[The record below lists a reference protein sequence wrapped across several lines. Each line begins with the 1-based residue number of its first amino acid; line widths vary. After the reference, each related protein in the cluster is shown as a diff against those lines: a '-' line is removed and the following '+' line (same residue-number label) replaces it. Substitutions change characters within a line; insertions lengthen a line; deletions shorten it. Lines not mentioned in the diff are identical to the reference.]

1 MILMHKIEENVLK
14 KSLKNA
20 EMNVFENSLDSSK
33 NVQIEFWIAEK
44 IAIEYLTWNLK
55 KHENS

>member
-1 MILMHKIEENVLK
+1 MHKIEKNVLK
-14 KSLKNA
+14 KSSKNA
-20 EMNVFENSLDSSK
+20 EMNIFENSLDSSK

-44 IAIEYLTWNLK
+44 IAIEYLTWNPK